1 MKFDDTP
8 LKCQVQG
15 QFSKLFHL
23 LFEKTVFS
31 FWVQHYVHVL
41 AGLFNLTLSCWL
53 WGQTGL
59 QMQATLDNTARLH
72 VKKLKARGVAQWP
85 RI

>member
-1 MKFDDTP
+1 MKFDDAP

-41 AGLFNLTLSCWL
+41 AGLFNLTLPCWL
-53 WGQTGL
+53 WGQTGADRITDAGHSG
-59 QMQATLDNTARLH
+59 QHSKTPCQ
-72 VKKLKARGVAQWP
+72 KAEG
-85 RI
+85 